1 MNPIETFSRKV
12 NGWIEMA
19 LFGLGLTMAV
29 VVALQV
35 FCRYILNHSLFWSEE
50 LARYILVWLT
60 FLGSSAAYRRR
71 VHPGIDIL
79 TSRLS
84 AGVRR
89 WAAAAV
95 HLISIAF
102 FGVMVWYGYGFAW
115 FVRKQISPALN
126 TPKWIIFSVIPVA
139 GTVLMLHGFA
149 FLTRTLKG
157 EDA

>member
-1 MNPIETFSRKV
+1 MNLIETLSRKV

-84 AGVRR
+84 AAARR
-89 WAAAAV
+89 WTAAV
-95 HLISIAF
+95 VHLVSIAF
-102 FGVMVWYGYGFAW
+102 FGIMVWHGSGFAW

-126 TPKWIIFSVIPVA
+126 LPKWVIFSVIPVA
-139 GTVLMLHGFA
+139 GAVLMLHGFA
-149 FLTRTLKG
+149 FLSRTMKRG
-157 EDA
+157 DA